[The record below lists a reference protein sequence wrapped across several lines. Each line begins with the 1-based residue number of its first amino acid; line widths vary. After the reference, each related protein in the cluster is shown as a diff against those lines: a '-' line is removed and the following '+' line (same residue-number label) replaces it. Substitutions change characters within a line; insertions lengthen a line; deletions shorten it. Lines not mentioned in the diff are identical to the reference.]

1 MRHSGGKGCILVS
14 FLFSIMAGFS
24 QDFPEEVN
32 DASRLEAFA
41 NRTDAEPEDD
51 SFEQGLENWKLHPL
65 DLNRASS
72 DELYTLPGLTAL
84 QIANFIMYRKLLG
97 PLLSLYELQ
106 AVPGWAPET
115 IKELLPYI

>member
-1 MRHSGGKGCILVS
+1 MKRSGCMGCMLVW
-14 FLFSIMAGFS
+14 FLFSSMAGFS

-32 DASRLEAFA
+32 EASRLEAFA

-51 SFEQGLENWKLHPL
+51 SFEQGLEHWKLHPL

-72 DELYTLPGLTAL
+72 DELYTVPGLTAL

-106 AVPGWAPET
+106 AVPGWEVET
-115 IKELLPYI
+115 ITEL